1 MPAFVRYFPMQNSA
15 MNKRY
20 GARSGSII
28 CSNDTYNGVLEYK
41 NIWICGDAVNTDFV
55 YSLYGEENVYAK
67 RKDRFFD
74 GYKGQRCIL
83 IRDLDKPFMK
93 KCGTDM
99 LLSIGDRYPKSV
111 QVRGSWIHL
120 FPKDYEL
127 VVTSKYK
134 PEEIVDYTELGC
146 IRRRFCVISM
156 PYKPTRD
163 GD

>member
-1 MPAFVRYFPMQNSA
+1 MT
-15 MNKRY
+15 KRY
-20 GARSGSII
+20 CPRGSII
-28 CSNDTYNGVLEYK
+28 LKHDTYNGLLEHK
-41 NIWICGDAVNTDFV
+41 NIWICGEIIYPDFV
-55 YSLYGEENVYAK
+55 YELYGRENVYVK

-74 GYKGQRCIL
+74 GYNGQKCIL
-83 IRDLDKPFMK
+83 ILDLDKKFMK
-93 KCGTDM
+93 KWGTDM
-99 LLSIGDRYPKSV
+99 LLSIGDRYPSTV
-111 QVRGSWIHL
+111 EIRGSWIHL